1 MKNTK
6 RAVLVR
12 DLRVYQQD
20 ADTRNG
26 LHRRPAGP
34 ALVAAGNLT
43 RKCQDL
49 GRERLIVSKMKERR

>member
-12 DLRVYQQD
+12 GLRVYQQD

-26 LHRRPAGP
+26 LHRRPADP

-43 RKCQDL
+43 RKSQDL
-49 GRERLIVSKMKERR
+49 GRERLIASKLKERR